1 MSTNPRHIGV
11 GGITVFLMSMLVI
24 TSMAPFLGASQNQS
38 SDSLTITYTFPTPL
52 ISKVA
57 INSAWYDQI
66 LVQDAP
72 CSGQSGEPSLPTK
85 GAYILLPPDTT
96 ISAIT
101 VSGGSIPLGTGY
113 TILPCGK
120 PIPLIPNA
128 PNIAPSPN
136 ATLYASAELFPK
148 NLYNEVGL
156 YHFRGYTILVV
167 QLYPLQ
173 YIPASGTVFFY
184 PSLQVTVNLQK
195 TSQENPLFR
204 GMEQDREDLLKKIDN
219 PSVIDTYQ
227 MLLKSRAL
235 LDQYD
240 LMILTTDAL
249 KESFVPLAV
258 QHNKTGTQTI
268 IRTLSDV
275 GGTSPEA
282 IREYIR
288 TAYTTWGISYVL
300 LGGDTDVIPAKMLYV
315 EGMDENVTPYETK
328 MPADLYYACLDGT
341 YNYDG
346 DDKWGEPH
354 DGENGGDV
362 DLIAEVYVGRACAS
376 TVEEANT
383 FVQKTVTYLSLPEQE
398 TYLGDATFAG
408 EYLGDYGIASFGG
421 TTLDQLIN
429 GSTENGYTT
438 VGIPASMYRIDR
450 LYDELY
456 PGFDPDDPWG
466 TGWPSSE
473 IINRINN
480 GVHLINHD
488 GHAYYDYNMR
498 MVTEDVLALTNTNQ
512 SCFVYSQGCMSGGF
526 DNPEGD
532 DCIAEYFTTKT
543 VHGAFAGIW
552 NARYGFFWSYSTDGD
567 SQRYHRQFWDA
578 VFGENIRQIGK
589 ANHDSKEDNLF
600 MINRSCMRW
609 CYYETNLFGDPAVAV
624 ANSSG
629 QQNPLLSISAMKG
642 GKGGVTATIANT
654 GEVPVYDIPWSITIH
669 GGMFGFINISSPGI
683 LDFLGVGNT
692 TMVQSQPAFFG
703 FGRVTI
709 TMQLKYAET
718 WNGTGFVL
726 GPFLLRLLRIC

>member
-1 MSTNPRHIGV
+1 MKSHQHIFRA
-11 GGITVFLMSMLVI
+11 GGTTVFLLIILVI
-24 TSMAPFLGASQNQS
+24 TSMSPILSSVQGQS
-38 SDSLTITYTFPTPL
+38 SDSLSVAYSFPTPM
-52 ISKVA
+52 ISKIA
-57 INSAWYDQI
+57 INDDIYDQI
-66 LVQDAP
+66 LVQNAP
-72 CSGQSGEPSLPTK
+72 CSGQPGEPNLPTK
-85 GAYILLPPDTT
+85 GAYILLPPSTEAA
-96 ISAIT
+96 SIT
-101 VSGGSIPLGTGY
+101 VTGESTTLGTGY
-113 TILPCGK
+113 TIIPCGE
-120 PIPLIPNA
+120 PIPLIPHA
-128 PNIAPSPN
+128 PNVTPSPN
-136 ATLYASAELFPK
+136 TALYSSSDLFPK
-148 NLYNEVGL
+148 NPFSEVGV

-167 QLYPLQ
+167 QLYPVQ
-173 YIPASGTVFFY
+173 YIPLTGTVVFH
-184 PSLQVTVNLQK
+184 PLLQVTVTLQK
-195 TSQENPLFR
+195 NDHENSLYRGQEA
-204 GMEQDREDLLKKIDN
+204 DRSDLVKKIDN
-219 PSVIDTYQ
+219 PSVIDMYQ
-227 MLLKSRAL
+227 TLPRTAAL
-235 LDQYD
+235 TGQYD
-240 LMILTTDAL
+240 LLILTTDTL
-249 KESFVPLAV
+249 KDSFRPLAE
-258 QHNKTGTQTI
+258 QHNQTGTPTI

-288 TAYTTWGISYVL
+288 TAYTTWGIDYVL

-315 EGMDENVTPYETK
+315 EGMDENVTPYETE

-376 TVEEANT
+376 TIDEANN
-383 FVQKTVTYLSLPEQE
+383 FVEKTVTYLTLPEGE

-421 TTLDQLIN
+421 TTLNQLIN
-429 GSTENGYTT
+429 ESTENGYTT
-438 VGIPASMYRIDR
+438 IGIPASMYRVDK

-456 PGFDPDDPWG
+456 PGFNPDDPWG
-466 TGWPSSE
+466 TGWPKTE
-473 IINRINN
+473 ITNRINS

-498 MVTEDVLALTNTNQ
+498 MITDDVMGLTNTNQ

-526 DNPEGD
+526 DNPAGD

-609 CYYETNLFGDPAVAV
+609 CYYETNLFGDPAVAFV
-624 ANSSG
+624 NTTG
-629 QQNPLLSISAMKG
+629 QNPVLSISTMKG
-642 GKGGVTATIANT
+642 GKGGVTATILNS
-654 GEVPVYDIPWSITIH
+654 GEDPVYNIPWSISIH
-669 GGMFGFINISSPGI
+669 GGMFGFINISSQGI

-692 TMVQSQPAFFG
+692 TTVQSQPALFG
-703 FGRVTI
+703 LGRITI
-709 TMQLKYAET
+709 TMKLKYAET
-718 WNGTGFVL
+718 WNGTGLVV
-726 GPFLLRLLRIC
+726 GPFILRVIRIC